1 MARDDSIA
9 FSLAMV
15 FTSQEQSKRA
25 SVESIESR
33 SHRRF
38 ALSLGDRMM
47 ERLMAPGPA
56 RPPKM
61 PPKEPL
67 IKRPGNGHPA
77 PQDKAP
83 PDPDEQPEIDIPPP
97 PVPEPPPI
105 IPPDVPERRVTDR

>member
-1 MARDDSIA
+1 MRDDVIA
-9 FSLAMV
+9 FSCRMV
-15 FTSQEQSKRA
+15 FTGPEQSNRA
-25 SVESIESR
+25 SVESIEGR
-33 SHRRF
+33 SASRF
-38 ALSLGDRMM
+38 AQSLGDRMI

-67 IKRPGNGHPA
+67 IKRPGNGQPA

-97 PVPEPPPI
+97 PLPEPPPI
-105 IPPDVPERRVTDR
+105 IPPDIPERRVTDR